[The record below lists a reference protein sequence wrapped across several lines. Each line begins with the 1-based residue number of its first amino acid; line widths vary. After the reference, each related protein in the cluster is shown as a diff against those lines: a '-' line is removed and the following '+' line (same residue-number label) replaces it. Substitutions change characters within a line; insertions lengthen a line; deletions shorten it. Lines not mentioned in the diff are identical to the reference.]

1 MYIVTDAVCEEVFS
15 RTDAFN
21 AVESVFAAM
30 ASGEAYNFPVI
41 REAIGYQDAL
51 YGFKS
56 GFALSHG
63 KKVYI
68 SDMFGIRLLFATP
81 A

>member
-15 RTDAFN
+15 RTDAFK

-41 REAIGYQDAL
+41 REAIGDSDRL
-51 YGFKS
+51 STIFTTS
-56 GFALSHG
+56 GRLRRLKRWRVLSNSRPLG
-63 KKVYI
+63 
-68 SDMFGIRLLFATP
+68 S
-81 A
+81 